1 MEQQVYQ
8 GVRGEQFKEFIKNII
23 KRGRLIPK
31 YIDIL
36 TSEDSIQLYS
46 QAFTSAKVDKNN
58 NYEYFEQLGDSTFGK
73 FIVWYSY
80 RRFPQLLCPAGV
92 KIVARLK
99 INYGARKT
107 LYEIGEKLGFWYYI
121 TALQEERQTTKK
133 SLIEDCFEAFCG
145 VTEYIIDKVTRNGVG
160 YAIVYDILANI
171 FDEIHISLRYEDLY
185 DAKTRLK
192 EIFDKN
198 KDLGKL
204 EYKINQKNPET
215 KISKVELY
223 RIYNLGIKEQIGEGS
238 AAKQADAEERAAI
251 QGLEYIRTQ
260 LGIKSIIPEEYLLFC
275 Q

>member
-1 MEQQVYQ
+1 MEEKIIHY
-8 GVRGEQFKEFIKNII
+8 GIRGDKFENFIKSLV
-23 KRGRLIPK
+23 KRGKLISK
-31 YIDIL
+31 YVDIL
-36 TSEDSIQLYS
+36 TNEESIKLYE
-46 QAFTSAKVDKNN
+46 QAFVTSEVDENN

-99 INYGARKT
+99 INYGARKSLFET
-107 LYEIGEKLGFWYYI
+107 GEKLGFWNYI
-121 TALQEERQTTKK
+121 TATEEEYLSKKK

-171 FDEIHISLRYEDLY
+171 FDEISISLRYEDLY

-198 KDLGKL
+198 KQLGKL
-204 EYKINQKNPET
+204 EYLNNKID
-215 KISKVELY
+215 KITTTQLFMISQTSQRV
-223 RIYNLGIKEQIGEGS
+223 QIGLGS
-238 AAKQADAEERAAI
+238 AAKQADAEERAANEGI
-251 QGLEYIRTQ
+251 KYMKR
-260 LGIKSIIPEEYLLFC
+260 LGIESIIPKEYLTFC
-275 Q
+275 E